1 MREVVPRTLF
11 WAPRVLCVLFALFLT
26 VFALD
31 VFQPGKPAAAV
42 ALDLATHLMPTFL
55 VLLILAVAWRH
66 ELLCPIVFA
75 GLGVLCLVAFLGP
88 LPLVGVRRDLGLSLR
103 GRGPVLRQL
112 ARQAAPS
119 VGPNPGAAALIDSR
133 PGPRRSRRRP
143 PNERDGK
150 PPDPDR

>member
-11 WAPRVLCVLFALFLT
+11 WAPRVLCVLFAIFLT

-75 GLGVLCLVAFLGP
+75 GLGVLCLVAFWGRFHWLAYAVISGS
-88 LPLVGVRRDLGLSLR
+88 LFVVGGLFFANWQVKR
-103 GRGPVLRQL
+103 HCP
-112 ARQAAPS
+112 
-119 VGPNPGAAALIDSR
+119 
-133 PGPRRSRRRP
+133 PGPTP
-143 PNERDGK
+143 ALQH
-150 PPDPDR
+150 